1 MTDIEIVEAIK
12 AEIQREFT
20 TIDFIEGYYET
31 PRFMPAALVAITGC
45 APAEN
50 NACIVSNPIVDIAIF
65 EKSSKQAD
73 LKYNVNFHKSRLNK
87 RLMNILNL
95 LISQSKLS
103 FTFSN
108 IDNDTVIVNG
118 QNAGECVISAITIT
132 IN

>member
-31 PRFMPAALVAITGC
+31 PRSMPAALVAITGC

-50 NACIVSNPIVDIAIF
+50 NACIISNPIIDIAIF

-73 LKYNVNFHKSRLNK
+73 LKYNANFHKSRLNK
-87 RLMNILNL
+87 RLMSILNL

-108 IDNDTVIVNG
+108 VDNDTLIVNG
-118 QNAGECVISAITIT
+118 TNAGDCVVSAITIT